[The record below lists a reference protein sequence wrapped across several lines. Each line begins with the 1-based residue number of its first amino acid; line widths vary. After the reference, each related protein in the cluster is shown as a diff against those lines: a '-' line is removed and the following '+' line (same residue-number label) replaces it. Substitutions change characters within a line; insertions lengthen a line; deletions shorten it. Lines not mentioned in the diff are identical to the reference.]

1 MGGGRGDGEGGRG
14 GGWMGEKGVKGARG
28 EQLWRHS
35 QMKSN
40 LIVITVAAGLITTTG
55 TIIPQIYRQHSS
67 IFPLSWLHTWLLLT
81 LDVNNTN

>member
-1 MGGGRGDGEGGRG
+1 MEDGKGG
-14 GGWMGEKGVKGARG
+14 KGVKGARG

-40 LIVITVAAGLITTTG
+40 LIVITVAAALITTTA
-55 TIIPQIYRQHSS
+55 TIIPPMYSQHTAFLQL
-67 IFPLSWLHTWLLLT
+67 IPCFLPQT

>member
-1 MGGGRGDGEGGRG
+1 MREVEEEDGR
-14 GGWMGEKGVKGARG
+14 GEKGVKGARG

-55 TIIPQIYRQHSS
+55 TIIPPMYSQHSS
-67 IFPLSWLHTWLLLT
+67 ISSHSSAHTWLFLT
-81 LDVNNTN
+81 LGINNTN

>member
-1 MGGGRGDGEGGRG
+1 MGNGGEGRRG
-14 GGWMGEKGVKGARG
+14 GGWKGEKGVKGARG

-55 TIIPQIYRQHSS
+55 TIIPPMYSQHSS
-67 IFPLSWLHTWLLLT
+67 IFPPFFRSYLASPHPGRK
-81 LDVNNTN
+81 

>member
-1 MGGGRGDGEGGRG
+1 MGGRDGGAGGRG
-14 GGWMGEKGVKGARG
+14 GGWKGGKGVKGARG

-55 TIIPQIYRQHSS
+55 TIIRPMYSQHSS
-67 IFPLSWLHTWLLLT
+67 ISPPFFRSYLASLHPGQ
-81 LDVNNTN
+81 NNTN

>member
-1 MGGGRGDGEGGRG
+1 MEGG
-14 GGWMGEKGVKGARG
+14 KGVKGARG

-55 TIIPQIYRQHSS
+55 TIIPPMYSQHFS
-67 IFPLSWLHTWLLLT
+67 PLSAAHTWLLLT